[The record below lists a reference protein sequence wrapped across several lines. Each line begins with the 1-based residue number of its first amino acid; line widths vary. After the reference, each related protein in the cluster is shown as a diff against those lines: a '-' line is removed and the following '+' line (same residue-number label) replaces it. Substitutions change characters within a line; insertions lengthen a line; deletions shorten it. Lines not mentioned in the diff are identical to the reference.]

1 MSELSAADEYT
12 VLTALGYLYAEKPI
26 PTALSSELDRI
37 AAPWPGRWLL
47 PSQPGDP
54 QRVIELCAGPG
65 GWAEGLRTVLGLT
78 KYDVVGVDISADAC
92 ATAVAAGHA
101 RVCADITRLDPE
113 HPALRETV
121 GVIISPPCPSFSSAG
136 KRAGLLASNIR
147 ILSDAI
153 AAIGEAAGFLRLD
166 EVCCDELYPDL
177 EDDCPLCADLGYH
190 EGYAPR
196 SGQTWDEVRAMLDGL
211 TDPRIGLMLEVAL
224 WPLALQAAG
233 APIEW
238 MVMEQSSNLPEGVL
252 EDLSLEFGGA
262 DWYRTSWAVLEAADL
277 GVASRRKRAFMVAS
291 RHRWVDLEPPTEPLP
306 TTTMADALDWE
317 EGERMNTRGQRPVDP
332 ATGRVKGGNC
342 FSADRPSWCLT
353 GKTRTWVRERDGLR
367 LTPAE
372 AGVLVSFRASYP
384 WQGSRS
390 SQFQQ
395 SADVVCP
402 AVAAYVLGV
411 LHGMD
416 WERRVRDYL
425 TGLYHYA
432 DLWEEEPASPGRF
445 SLAV

>member
-1 MSELSAADEYT
+1 MSELTAAEEDFLDT
-12 VLTALGYLYAEKPI
+12 VLLDYHYADKPI
-26 PTALSSELDRI
+26 PAGVMAELDQI

-47 PSQPGDP
+47 PSKPGDRK
-54 QRVIELCAGPG
+54 RVIELCAGPG
-65 GWAEGLRTVLGLT
+65 GWAEGLKTVLGLT
-78 KYDVVGVDISADAC
+78 AYDVVGVDMSADAC
-92 ATAVAAGHA
+92 ATAVAAGHV
-101 RVCADITRLDPE
+101 RICADITKLDPE

-121 GVIISPPCPSFSSAG
+121 GVIISPPCPSFSTAG
-136 KRAGLLASNIR
+136 KRAGLLRSNIC
-147 ILSDAI
+147 ILRDAI
-153 AAIGEAAGFLRLD
+153 AAVGEAGGFIRLD

-177 EDDCPLCADLGYH
+177 EDDCPLCADFGYH

-196 SGQTWDEVRAMLDGL
+196 NGQTWDDVRAMLDGL
-211 TDPRIGLMLEVAL
+211 TDPRIGLMLEVVL

-238 MVMEQSSNLPEGVL
+238 MVMEQSNNLPEEIL
-252 EDLSLEFGGA
+252 EELSVEFGGA
-262 DWYRTSWAVLEAADL
+262 DWFRTTWAILEAADL
-277 GVASRRKRAFMVAS
+277 GVASRRKRAFMIAS
-291 RHRWVDLEPPTEPLP
+291 RYRWVTLEPPKEPLP
-306 TTTMADALDWE
+306 TTTMAEALGWD
-317 EGERMNTRGQRPVDP
+317 EGERVNTRGQRPVDP
-332 ATGRVKGGNC
+332 ATGRAKGGNTY
-342 FSADRPSWCLT
+342 SADKPSWCLT

-395 SADVVCP
+395 SGDVVCP

-411 LHGMD
+411 LHGVD

-425 TGLYHYA
+425 TGLYHYD
-432 DLWEEEPASPGRF
+432 DLWTDEPWPEEYD
-445 SLAV
+445 LAV